1 MPNAADWNGYP
12 AIWLSAAKLVLHPL
26 SVGIAAILLAVDPFA
41 AGVMIA
47 AAALPVAGNVYM
59 LAQYFGIA
67 VQRVSSAILISTAA
81 SVITIPIVMH
91 LIEKG

>member
-1 MPNAADWNGYP
+1 MRHGMSERFTKA
-12 AIWLSAAKLVLHPL
+12 
-26 SVGIAAILLAVDPFA
+26 LLGFA

-47 AAALPVAGNVYM
+47 AAALPVAGNVFM
-59 LAQYFGIA
+59 LAEYFGIA